1 MSTKKKPNS
10 HRPSSIPEG
19 MGHVKDPTKTLRPLL
34 AVLDEVCASTRKIVT
49 EAGIA
54 TVGYAGFDR
63 AILIRGLNILEAV
76 RVLATGLHWEAASSS
91 ARQMFEL
98 ILNME
103 ALAALPD
110 REEGSLR
117 FGMYALLQK
126 ARMRLVEFEYNRSVG
141 RPVDEIKAA
150 ETKAFLDNP
159 GLEVFK
165 NRVKPD
171 GTVIWAKSWT
181 GKQPWDLAKDSPN
194 PHRTDQY
201 SQLFVAWSDE
211 THAAPVALMGAMMR
225 TGGPDW
231 ADEHLNNELRE
242 MTQILLMVI
251 HQYVELWNLL
261 VNVPQADHEAWVG
274 WFRRI
279 NSSTF
284 EHWGVGSEAI
294 AAYDAESAK

>member
-1 MSTKKKPNS
+1 
-10 HRPSSIPEG
+10 
-19 MGHVKDPTKTLRPLL
+19 MGYVKDPTKTLRPLVK
-34 AVLDEVCASTRKIVT
+34 VLDEVCASTRRI
-49 EAGIA
+49 IA
-54 TVGYAGFDR
+54 EEGPVAVGYASFDR

-76 RVLATGLHWEAASSS
+76 RVLSSGLHWEAASSS

-98 ILNME
+98 TLNME
-103 ALAALPD
+103 ALAAIPN

-117 FGMYALLQK
+117 FGLYALLQK
-126 ARMRLVEFEYNRSVG
+126 ARMKLVEFDYNRSVG
-141 RPVDEIKAA
+141 RSVDETKAA

-159 GLEVFK
+159 SLDVFK
-165 NRVKPD
+165 QRVKSD

-194 PHRTDQY
+194 PNRTDQY

-251 HQYVELWNLL
+251 HQYLELWTLL
-261 VNVPQADHEAWVG
+261 VNVPDPDRAAWQG
-274 WFRRI
+274 WFKRI
-279 NSSTF
+279 NAHTF
-284 EHWGVGSEAI
+284 DRWGVGSDVI
-294 AAYDAESAK
+294 AAYEPRSAT